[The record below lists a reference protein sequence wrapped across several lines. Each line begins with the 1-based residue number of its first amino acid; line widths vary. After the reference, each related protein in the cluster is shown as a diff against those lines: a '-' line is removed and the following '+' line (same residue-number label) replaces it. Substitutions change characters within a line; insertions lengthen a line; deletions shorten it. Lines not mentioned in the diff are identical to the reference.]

1 MESAAKVKVLISSEK
16 VQRRIA
22 QLARQ
27 INRDYAGQ
35 PLVIVGVLKGAFI
48 FMADLI
54 RHLRQPVTC
63 DFLRVSSYNHG
74 TESSGTV
81 RIEFD
86 ITQPIRGKDVL
97 LVEDIVDTGLTLN
110 EAIRHLKAKKPRS
123 LKICALLRKPE
134 RERVKIDVDYVGFVI
149 PNKFVVGYGLDY
161 AGQHRNLPYIGYLE
175 E

>member
-1 MESAAKVKVLISSEK
+1 MESAAKVKVLIPSEK

-22 QLARQ
+22 QLARK
-27 INRDYAGQ
+27 INRDYAGKQ
-35 PLVIVGVLKGAFI
+35 PVIVGVLKGAFV

-63 DFLRVSSYNHG
+63 DFLRVSSYNHS

-86 ITQPIRGKDVL
+86 ITRPIRGQDVL

-110 EAIRHLKAKKPRS
+110 EVIRHLKAKKPRS

-134 RERVKIDVDYVGFVI
+134 REQVKIDVDYVGFVI